1 MEEAYA
7 RRALLLHL
15 GSVLQIL
22 SRLEGA
28 PDNQSIEALL
38 AANGMLADVPLVE
51 YVVQD
56 MTVREFSAR
65 ALRAFACGRNC
76 CSRTRSTAPRSR
88 CPFASICS
96 RATMPDGKRT
106 RRRCAR
112 SRPAST
118 PHARM
123 LPSRTRPSS
132 ISQTS
137 AMPKPATGP
146 SSETTKPMTT
156 AACAS
161 ERPRAS
167 RARRRP
173 ARPFAANRTNSARRR
188 PCPQPPR
195 AERRSIVKV
204 SEPVSARAA
213 SRHAACARTVVRH

>member
-65 ALRAFACGRNC
+65 ALRAFCLWPHLLREDPLDCAALALPVRKHLFAGNDAGWKAYAATLREV
-76 CSRTRSTAPRSR
+76 APG
-88 CPFASICS
+88 FD
-96 RATMPDGKRT
+96 T
-106 RRRCAR
+106 AR
-112 SRPAST
+112 SYAAE
-118 PHARM
+118 PHEAEFDLADERDAE
-123 LPSRTRPSS
+123 T
-132 ISQTS
+132 T
-137 AMPKPATGP
+137 TGP